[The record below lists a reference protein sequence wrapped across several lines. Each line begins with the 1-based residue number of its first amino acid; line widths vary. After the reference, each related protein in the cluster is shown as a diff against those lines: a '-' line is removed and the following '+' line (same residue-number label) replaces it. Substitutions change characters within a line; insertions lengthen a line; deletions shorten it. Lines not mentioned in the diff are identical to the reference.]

1 MARHVVRPVLALF
14 MMAGASLGS
23 PTANAS
29 PTAHE
34 ELPAESLILHC
45 ADGTTYTGTSGALNF
60 SSREG
65 ASSSGNER
73 FGGTVTLDHVVV
85 SDGVHTF
92 RAVGAASFSGGTN
105 AQTGTVSDRGNFD
118 IHILDADGPVARV
131 RINARLMNDGSIWV
145 NDQGDCE
152 QPD

>member
-1 MARHVVRPVLALF
+1 MCLVRLGYCRCGLSGVARES
-14 MMAGASLGS
+14 SLV
-23 PTANAS
+23 
-29 PTAHE
+29 
-34 ELPAESLILHC
+34 
-45 ADGTTYTGTSGALNF
+45 ADRHTTYTGTSGALNF